1 MNQILIY
8 EQWKE
13 LYKDFLMTRPIQKQR
28 DFIYKGGGLS
38 VTISTDKRY
47 YRQITEGD

>member
-1 MNQILIY
+1 MNKILLY

-28 DFIYKGGGLS
+28 DFTYKGGGLC
-38 VTISTDKRY
+38 VTITTNKGN
-47 YRQITEGD
+47 YRTVREGD

>member
-1 MNQILIY
+1 MDKILLY

-13 LYKDFLMTRPIQKQR
+13 LYKDFLMTKAIHKQK

-38 VTISTDKRY
+38 VAITTNKRDN
-47 YRQITEGD
+47 R

>member
-1 MNQILIY
+1 MNKILLY

-13 LYKDFLMTRPIQKQR
+13 LYKDFLITRPMQKQR

-38 VTISTDKRY
+38 VAITTNKRDN
-47 YRQITEGD
+47 R